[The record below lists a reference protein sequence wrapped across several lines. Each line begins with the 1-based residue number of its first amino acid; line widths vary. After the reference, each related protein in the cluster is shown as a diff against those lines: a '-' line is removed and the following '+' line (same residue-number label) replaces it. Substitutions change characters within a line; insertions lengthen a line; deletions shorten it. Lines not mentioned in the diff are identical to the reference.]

1 MAADKT
7 WIKLELKLSQFLII
21 CLDVIIPYKTKKH
34 LSEAIDVG
42 WLGMGSASKEFEAR
56 ISEFLGLG
64 DRYLAVTNTGTS
76 ALHIALLTAGI
87 GPGDEVITPSFNY
100 VADHQAIKMT
110 GADVVMC
117 DIQDDNL
124 GIDCKK
130 AEELISSSKLAASL
144 VFKGTLRENNQN
156 KKVTGIT
163 YDSHDAMVIKSF
175 EDIYNEVNQKLK
187 IKDKA
192 VYIEHVKG
200 YVALEEI
207 SIIIAVACPHRA
219 ETYILSRYIIEE
231 IKKRSPIWKKEHYE
245 NEESEWLK
253 GNPIQAN

>member
-1 MAADKT
+1 MLHAKIID
-7 WIKLELKLSQFLII
+7 IK
-21 CLDVIIPYKTKKH
+21 
-34 LSEAIDVG
+34 
-42 WLGMGSASKEFEAR
+42 KEKIE
-56 ISEFLGLG
+56 I
-64 DRYLAVTNTGTS
+64 
-76 ALHIALLTAGI
+76 
-87 GPGDEVITPSFNY
+87 
-100 VADHQAIKMT
+100 
-110 GADVVMC
+110 
-117 DIQDDNL
+117 
-124 GIDCKK
+124 KK
-130 AEELISSSKLAASL
+130 AEKFISSSKFGASL
-144 VFKGTLRENNQN
+144 VFKGTVRENNQN

-200 YVALEEI
+200 YVGLEEI

-219 ETYILSRYIIEE
+219 ETYILSRYMIEE